1 MRLLDRYLLRELLV
15 PLAYCLGG
23 FLIFWV
29 SADLLSNLDKY
40 QEDRMQSGDVLV
52 FYLFKTPEFLVVVM
66 PVALLLALLYTV
78 TNHARHHELTA
89 MRAAGLSLWRLCL
102 PYLAVGLLLS
112 VIVHLFGVHWLD
124 ASVEQAE
131 QIRLR
136 RVEQVGET
144 GGRAWEHNLNFR
156 NDRENRVW
164 RVRAYHLETGEM
176 RDVWVEWSLPD
187 GSRAQL
193 LAERGIRVNRI
204 WRFDNVRLFVPDH
217 PEDREPRQRLLS
229 SLAMPEFT
237 ETRAQIRSQI
247 KISQLSRITASRRV
261 RLTVAEV
268 VNYRQMNSE
277 LRPELRAM
285 LDTQLHAA
293 LAAPWTCLVVVLIAI
308 PFGAP
313 SGRRNVF
320 VGVSFG
326 IIVCFLYYICQ
337 RFGLVLGT
345 SGQLDPVLAAW
356 LPNGLFAL
364 TGILLTSRV
373 R

>member
-1 MRLLDRYLLRELLV
+1 MRLLDRYLFRELLI
-15 PLAYCLGG
+15 PLGYCLGG

-29 SADLLSNLDKY
+29 SADLLTNLDGY
-40 QEDRMQSGDVLV
+40 QEDRMGVSDVLV
-52 FYLFKTPEFLVVVM
+52 FYVFKTPEFLVVVM
-66 PVALLLALLYTV
+66 PVALLLALLYTI

-89 MRAAGLSLWRLCL
+89 MRAAGVSLWRICL

-112 VIVHLFGVHWLD
+112 IIVYLLGVRWLD
-124 ASVEQAE
+124 ESIERAE

-136 RVEQVGET
+136 RVNLDQDA

-156 NDRENRVW
+156 NDREDRIW
-164 RVRAYHLETGEM
+164 RIRAYHLETGEM
-176 RDVWVEWSLPD
+176 RDVWIDWRLPD
-187 GSRAQL
+187 NTRAQL
-193 LAERGIRVNRI
+193 LADRGILTNQI
-204 WRFDNVRLFVPDH
+204 WRFENVRLFVPEH
-217 PEDREPRQRLLS
+217 PDDREPRQRLLP

-237 ETRAQIRSQI
+237 ETRGQIRSQI

-261 RLTVAEV
+261 RLTVAEIQD
-268 VNYRQMNSE
+268 YRHLHPD
-277 LRPELRAM
+277 LRPEVRAM

-320 VGVSFG
+320 VGVSCSIF
-326 IIVCFLYYICQ
+326 VCFLYYLFQ
-337 RFGLVLGT
+337 RLGLVLGT
-345 SGQLDPVLAAW
+345 SGQLEPLLAAW
-356 LPNGLFAL
+356 LPNGLFGLA
-364 TGILLTSRV
+364 GILLTSRV